1 MISSVTR
8 KNKKISVAAKRSP
21 STFFVYSTMHQRYDR
36 QQLMVGF
43 LGAFTAYLIWG
54 LQPIY
59 WKTLSSVDAWI
70 VIAHRYCWSCVFLIA
85 FILCVRQ
92 WQELKETVHALISHP
107 FNSFLLAIVSLI
119 AVINWFINIFAPIS
133 GHVVELGIGLFLTP
147 IMSVMLGV
155 IFYKERLNRLQLISV
170 VLAVI
175 GVAIMLIRFGQ
186 FPWIALGVSS
196 TWAVYGALKKKLYLK
211 PSIAIFLESIIVLPG
226 ALLILA
232 FADGESFFN
241 MLSQNNM
248 TAWALIGTGILT
260 SLPLITYTYATN
272 YLPLNILGF
281 CQYIS
286 PILTLGLGVFV
297 YKESFGLNELLPML
311 FVWVSI
317 VLFFIGQRR
326 GNHFRDKE
334 VTVG

>member
-36 QQLMVGF
+36 QQLMVGL

-92 WQELKETVHALISHP
+92 WRELKETVHALISHP

-196 TWAVYGALKKKLYLK
+196 T
-211 PSIAIFLESIIVLPG
+211 SIAIFLESIIVLPG

-241 MLSQNNM
+241 MFSQNNM

-326 GNHFRDKE
+326 GNHFRAKE